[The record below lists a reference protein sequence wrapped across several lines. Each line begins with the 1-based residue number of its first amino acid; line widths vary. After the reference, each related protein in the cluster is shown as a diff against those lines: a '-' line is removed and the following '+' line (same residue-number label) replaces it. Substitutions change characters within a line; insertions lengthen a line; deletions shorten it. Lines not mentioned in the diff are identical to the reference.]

1 MTNRTASETIINLLG
16 KQYAKNSPKPNVIT
30 QLPLPEHFLRINP
43 PVSRNVGG
51 YDCAERRISYA
62 APVCGRLRK

>member
-51 YDCAERRISYA
+51 YD
-62 APVCGRLRK
+62 